1 MNDDMLDGMVSE
13 EDLPLEPRQ
22 QLFVDEYIIDFNAT
36 RAAKAAG
43 YSENSASSIASENLT
58 KPNIEKAVDKA
69 IADRRK
75 RLRIDAD
82 TVLWKWWQIAN
93 ADYNELSSVKRVAC
107 GYCYGDNITMGNGDD
122 AREIDP
128 SREPNPDCGICRGE
142 GSPHVHIADTS
153 KLSPSAKLL
162 YQGAKET
169 KFGIEVMT
177 ADRMKALDNVARHLG
192 MFKDTVNHVSE
203 DGSMTPA
210 PTLTAEIAKAISKD
224 LDDEY

>member
-1 MNDDMLDGMVSE
+1 MSKAKTLTIKQ
-13 EDLPLEPRQ
+13 R
-22 QLFVDEYIIDFNAT
+22 LFVDEYIIDFNGT
-36 RAAKAAG
+36 QAAIRAG
-43 YSENSASSIASENLT
+43 YSTRTAQEQSSRLLSNVMVAE
-58 KPNIEKAVDKA
+58 A
-69 IADRRK
+69 IDEAISDRRK

-93 ADYNELSSVKRVAC
+93 ADYNELSSVRRVAC
-107 GYCYGDNITMGNGDD
+107 GYCYGDNITMGDDDD

-128 SREPNPDCGICRGE
+128 SRAPDPDCGICRGE

-169 KFGIEVMT
+169 KFGIEVQT

-203 DGSMTPA
+203 DGSMTPTINNFNGDA
-210 PTLTAEIAKAISKD
+210 QAASQAYQDIMGGK
-224 LDDEY
+224 

>member
-1 MNDDMLDGMVSE
+1 MAQPTKLAPMM
-13 EDLPLEPRQ
+13 
-22 QLFVDEYIIDFNAT
+22 QLFALEYIIDFNGKE
-36 RAAKAAG
+36 AAIRAG
-43 YSENSASSIASENLT
+43 Y
-58 KPNIEKAVDKA
+58 KPNYAGQQAHRLLNDERVLLAITDA
-69 IADRRK
+69 IAERKK
-75 RLRIDAD
+75 RLFITQDQVV
-82 TVLWKWWQIAN
+82 TMWWQIAN
-93 ADYNELSSVKRVAC
+93 ADYNELSSVRRVAC
-107 GYCYGDNITMGNGDD
+107 GYCYGDNITMDDDDD

-169 KFGIEVMT
+169 KFGIEVQT

-203 DGSMTPA
+203 DGSMSPPQPLTP
-210 PTLTAEIAKAISKD
+210 ESAKAISKD